1 MSENGKTSKKIAVVT
16 ALIVAITSAL
26 AGITG
31 FVRTI
36 NPAGEQKA
44 DLAYELLKKD
54 IEHVK
59 EVVAQ
64 QHEDFESMRMLMLVH
79 MGDKK
84 EAETSPLETELM
96 KELIDKLDT
105 EETVV
110 KAEASE
116 ATEAIDA
123 VEESIE
129 EEPEE
134 KMSVPEKKPLARKS
148 RSKAKKFAPKKD
160 LFQDDLPQDLNMAI
174 QQKAAGYGPQP
185 DVAE

>member
-1 MSENGKTSKKIAVVT
+1 MSENGKPGPVKKVAMIGGLIVS
-16 ALIVAITSAL
+16 LIVAV
-26 AGITG
+26 TG
-31 FVRTI
+31 LIRTI
-36 NPAGEQKA
+36 NTDGERKA

-116 ATEAIDA
+116 VTEAMDA
-123 VEESIE
+123 IEESIE

-134 KMSVPEKKPLARKS
+134 KKSVPEKKPTISKS

-174 QQKAAGYGPQP
+174 QQKAAGYGSHL